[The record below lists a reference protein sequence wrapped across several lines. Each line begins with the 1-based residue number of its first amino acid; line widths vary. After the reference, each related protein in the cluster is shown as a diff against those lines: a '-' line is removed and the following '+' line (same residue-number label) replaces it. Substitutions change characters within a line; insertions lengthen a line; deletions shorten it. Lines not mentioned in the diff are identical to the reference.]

1 MNDRRRASAWRGARR
16 ITTIATIAVVALLVH
31 STASAAD
38 ACLLTPAQLQAATG
52 RAFAAGE
59 AATNPGDNSPL
70 CHYAQTDNA
79 KRVLTIG
86 VSSTRAQAQFDSR
99 LRLLQRGNASIALQ
113 GVGDRAYFSGTA
125 AGVLSGDTLISISNL
140 RRAGEPDIASD
151 KVVAL
156 LRSALEASGR

>member
-1 MNDRRRASAWRGARR
+1 M
-16 ITTIATIAVVALLVH
+16 AVVTLLIR
-31 STASAAD
+31 STVSAD
-38 ACLLTPAQLQAATG
+38 TACLLTPAQLQVATG
-52 RAFAAGE
+52 RAFAAGV

-70 CHYAQTDNA
+70 CHYAQKDNA

-99 LRLLQRGNASIALQ
+99 LRLLQRGNTSIALQ

-125 AGVLSGDTLISISNL
+125 AGVLSGETLISVSNL
-140 RRAGEPDIASD
+140 RRAGDPEIGSD